1 MKEGGYE
8 MTFFEQ
14 ELRKIVGPRHPD
26 ATYVGR
32 ACYVR
37 LSDMNR
43 AKIQFITSGIA
54 SHYEA
59 LRLTILNRQEGDV
72 DNLVLRFSDLLGK
85 KMVGGNG
92 IMPYIWDDHGKADWY
107 VYHPTRQDYQ
117 TLSQTVND
125 YLEVFQEQTQATEQ
139 QWQQTMQ

>member
-1 MKEGGYE
+1 
-8 MTFFEQ
+8 MTFFER

-37 LSDMNR
+37 LSEMNR
-43 AKIQFITSGIA
+43 AKLQFISTHIA
-54 SHYEA
+54 SHYDA
-59 LRLTILNRQEGDV
+59 MRLTVLNQQEGDV

-85 KMVGGNG
+85 KMVGNPNFRDG

-107 VYHPTRQDYQ
+107 VYHPTSRDYQ
-117 TLSQTVND
+117 TLSQTVSD
-125 YLEVFQEQTQATEQ
+125 YLEVFQEQTQAPEQ
-139 QWQQTMQ
+139 PWQQTMQ